1 MKMNKI
7 KSVTGFYQSLY
18 LFAAVISAVACGRAN
33 NQAGA
38 GAGAKEY
45 AVIQLCP
52 QASELSNYYPATIN
66 GIQDVEI
73 RSKVNGFITK
83 LCVDEGA
90 VVRKGQPLFLIDRVQ
105 YEAAA
110 KAAEATVKVAEA
122 NVATAK
128 LTVTTK
134 KELAAQ
140 NIISQYDLETA
151 ENDLLTKEANLAQ
164 AKAQLEN
171 AKNDLS
177 YTTITSPS
185 NGIVGS
191 IPYRVGSL
199 VGSSTATPLTTV
211 SDISQMH
218 VYFSM
223 NEKQLLRLTQEGG
236 SMKEILD
243 RMPAVKLKLADGS
256 IYPEAGKIETISGII
271 GTSTGSATLRATFS
285 NSKNILR
292 SGGTGNIV
300 IPNDMDSV
308 ILIPQ
313 KATTDIQN
321 KIFVC
326 VVSDSST
333 IVKTEI
339 EILPINDGQ
348 NYVVTKGLK
357 AGDRIAI
364 EGVGTL
370 RDGIKIK
377 AITPEES
384 AAKTKAAAQQQAS
397 AQK

>member
-1 MKMNKI
+1 MKKKSI
-7 KSVTGFYQSLY
+7 KSVLTLYQGASL
-18 LFAAVISAVACGRAN
+18 LAIAISVLACGRAN

-38 GAGAKEY
+38 GQGIKEY
-45 AVIQLCP
+45 AVIQLNP
-52 QASELSNYYPATIN
+52 QTSELSNSYPANIN

-90 VVRKGQPLFLIDRVQ
+90 VVRKGQALFLIDRVQ
-105 YEAAA
+105 YEAAV
-110 KAAEATVKVAEA
+110 KSAEATVKVAEA
-122 NVATAK
+122 NVATSK

-134 KELAAQ
+134 TELAAQ
-140 NIISQYDLETA
+140 DIISQYDLQTA
-151 ENDLLTKEANLAQ
+151 QNELLTREASLAQ

-185 NGIVGS
+185 DGIVGT

-199 VGSSTATPLTTV
+199 VGTSTTTPLTTV
-211 SDISQMH
+211 SDISRVH

-223 NEKQLLRLTQEGG
+223 NEKQLLRLTQQGG
-236 SMKEILD
+236 SMQEILA
-243 RMPAVKLKLADGS
+243 RMPLVKLRLADGS
-256 IYPEAGKIETISGII
+256 IYPEMGKIETISGII
-271 GTSTGSATLRATFS
+271 STATGSAALRATFP

-292 SGGTGNIV
+292 SGGTGNII
-300 IPNDMDSV
+300 IPSDMDSV

-313 KATTDIQN
+313 KATSDIQN
-321 KIFVC
+321 KIFAC
-326 VVSDSST
+326 VVTDSST

-339 EILPINDGQ
+339 EILSINDGQ

-357 AGDRIAI
+357 AGDRIAV
-364 EGVGTL
+364 EGVGTM
-370 RDGIKIK
+370 RDGMKIK

-384 AAKTKAAAQQQAS
+384 AAKTKGAAQQGS